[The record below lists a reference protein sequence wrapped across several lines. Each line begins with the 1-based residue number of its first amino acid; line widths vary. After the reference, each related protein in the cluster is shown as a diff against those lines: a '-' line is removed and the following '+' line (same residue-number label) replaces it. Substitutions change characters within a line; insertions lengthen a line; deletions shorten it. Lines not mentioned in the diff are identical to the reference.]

1 MTFLLGLLY
10 YSTCASYNT
19 GLSKLC
25 LEDCLNLKAWLDSL
39 PKDSYFTIDHILE
52 SKNPKTL

>member
-1 MTFLLGLLY
+1 MTFILGLLY

-25 LEDCLNLKAWLDSL
+25 LEDCLNLKAWLHSL